1 MNEKKMNRKKTEEKK
16 WICRQSTRIMKWNE
30 NVYFLFWI
38 FSFIELMIIKM
49 HTYQDEWISC
59 FSSCWI
65 DWTFIHFVLFWNFFT
80 SFFFKNK
87 FTWTDEMY
95 QNKNFFSPW
104 FFVWTWKKLKNTN
117 LYIPEQTIRDI
128 GNKNQT
134 MVEEYLHTQT
144 EDLSCL

>member
-1 MNEKKMNRKKTEEKK
+1 
-16 WICRQSTRIMKWNE
+16 
-30 NVYFLFWI
+30 
-38 FSFIELMIIKM
+38 M
-49 HTYQDEWISC
+49 HKYQDEWFFFLFC

-65 DWTFIHFVLFWNFFT
+65 DWTFIHFVLFWNFFYK
-80 SFFFKNK
+80 FLFKNK

-95 QNKNFFSPW
+95 QEKFLFLQW

-144 EDLSCL
+144 DTRTFFFVYKTVDKFVETLDLNNNKKNLADDNKWIDDGNYVVNL